1 MQMEVKAME
10 STWNVVHDCD
20 TEAGSPTC
28 WAKRIDH
35 PVYGQFI
42 WISQYSDEQFAV
54 EAIPQ
59 NDVKVL
65 ATCKS
70 LPSAKRWVTANIG

>member
-1 MQMEVKAME
+1 ME
-10 STWNVVHDCD
+10 SAWNVVHDCD

-35 PVYGQFI
+35 PVYGQFV

-54 EAIPQ
+54 EVIPIT
-59 NDVKVL
+59 DIKVL

-70 LPSAKRWVTANIG
+70 LSSAKRWVTANIG